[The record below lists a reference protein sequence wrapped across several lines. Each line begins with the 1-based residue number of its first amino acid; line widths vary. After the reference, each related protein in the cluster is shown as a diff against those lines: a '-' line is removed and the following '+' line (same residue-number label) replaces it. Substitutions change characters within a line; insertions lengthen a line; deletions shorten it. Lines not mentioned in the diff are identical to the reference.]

1 MLTQNNNTAE
11 IINAKFH
18 KHANLIS
25 NQINEVIIFSHIG
38 LFSQD
43 FVNSIAATLESIM
56 IASEDRKPVIKRM
69 FSILIEGLQNI
80 RVHSSKMEEEFSL
93 GFVIVSKSE
102 NHYSIQFGNIITRQ
116 EEDGLARN
124 LDYLNDATQEKL
136 KEMYY
141 GILTNGLFSEKGGA
155 GLGFLTMKIKSDQ
168 PIDFIF
174 EEVDENN
181 LMFKYLLTINR

>member
-1 MLTQNNNTAE
+1 MLTKNNNTTE

-56 IASEDRKPVIKRM
+56 IASEDRKLVIKRM

-80 RVHSSKMEEEFSL
+80 RVHSSKMEDEFSL
-93 GFVIVSKSE
+93 GFVIVSKND
-102 NHYSIQFGNIITRQ
+102 NHYSIQFGNIINRQ
-116 EEDGLARN
+116 EEEGLASN
-124 LDYLNDATQEKL
+124 LNFLNAATQEKL

-141 GILTNGLFSEKGGA
+141 RILTNGLFSEKGGA
-155 GLGFLTMKIKSDQ
+155 GLGFLTMKIKSDY
-168 PIDFIF
+168 PISFLF
-174 EEVDENN
+174 EELDTHHLIFNYVLKID
-181 LMFKYLLTINR
+181 R